1 MAFLLLI
8 FFLVTTTMNVDS
20 GIQRKLP
27 PAIAEDAE
35 VDVNRRNMMTV
46 NVSQFNEVQVNRELV
61 DLSQITELV
70 KKHLANPTDDPNMSA
85 KEEKTIPLIGT
96 YMVSQG
102 VVSLINHRSTSY
114 DMYIKVQNEL
124 TRAINELRNE
134 VANRYFAANYVDLS
148 EEQQQAVNKAVPP
161 SISEGEPVDY
171 TARGGR

>member
-124 TRAINELRNE
+124 VRAFNEMRDE
-134 VANRYFAANYVDLS
+134 AARAKFGSDFMQLKT
-148 EEQQQAVNKAVPP
+148 EERDVIAKAVPQA
-161 SISEGEPVDY
+161 ISEAEPHNV
-171 TARGGR
+171 GGN